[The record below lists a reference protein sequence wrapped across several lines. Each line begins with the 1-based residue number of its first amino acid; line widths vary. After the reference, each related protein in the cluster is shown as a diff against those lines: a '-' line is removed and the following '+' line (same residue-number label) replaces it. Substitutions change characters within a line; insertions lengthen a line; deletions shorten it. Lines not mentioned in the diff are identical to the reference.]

1 MYLGA
6 KELYLKHNTILVI
19 RHIMLLLLLFL
30 LLWGIYG
37 WNCRGR
43 ES

>member
-19 RHIMLLLLLFL
+19 RHIMLL
-30 LLWGIYG
+30 WGIYG
-37 WNCRGR
+37 RNCRGP